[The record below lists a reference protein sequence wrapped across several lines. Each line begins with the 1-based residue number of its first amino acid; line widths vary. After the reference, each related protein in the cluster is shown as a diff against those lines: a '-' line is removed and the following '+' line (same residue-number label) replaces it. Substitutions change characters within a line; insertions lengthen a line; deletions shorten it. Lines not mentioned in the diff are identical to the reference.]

1 LKKFEKSV
9 AIRKIHAI
17 LKLQTQITKQE
28 EITMKKIQKSKK
40 GFTLVEMVLVIA
52 IIVILA
58 AVLVLGIGT
67 YLNKA
72 KAASSSIKSHNASTN
87 AVVSEIN
94 KYT

>member
-1 LKKFEKSV
+1 
-9 AIRKIHAI
+9 
-17 LKLQTQITKQE
+17 
-28 EITMKKIQKSKK
+28 MKKIQKSKK

-72 KAASSSIKSHNASTN
+72 KSAASSVGKHNSDVSAVNSEVN
-87 AVVSEIN
+87 AFMGWN
-94 KYT
+94 T